1 MTIKIKLIRDT
12 EPVYSVRES
21 QEPMP
26 APAPDHSDLVL
37 DREQLKIR
45 RTIQQLQ
52 AEIRQ
57 QEIVELKRRYGL

>member
-12 EPVYSVRES
+12 EPVYSMHECQES
-21 QEPMP
+21 VP
-26 APAPDHSDLVL
+26 AQSPDHSDLVL
-37 DREQLKIR
+37 DREQLKHR

-57 QEIVELKRRYGL
+57 QEFAELKRKYNL

>member
-12 EPVYSVRES
+12 EPVYSMREC
-21 QEPMP
+21 QEPVP
-26 APAPDHSDLVL
+26 AQSPDHSDLVL

-45 RTIQQLQ
+45 RKIQLLR

-57 QEIVELKRRYGL
+57 QEIAELKRKYNL